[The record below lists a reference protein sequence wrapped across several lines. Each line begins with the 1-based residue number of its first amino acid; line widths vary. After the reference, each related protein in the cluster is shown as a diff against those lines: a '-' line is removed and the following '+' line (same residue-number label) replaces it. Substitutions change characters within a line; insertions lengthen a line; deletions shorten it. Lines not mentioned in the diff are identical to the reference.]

1 MRIIAGAKRGMKLLS
16 PRTDRATAGRSRHG
30 GPPRQGRRPCQGA
43 CRSRV
48 ALTSVSRP
56 ITDRVKES
64 LFSVLYKYDL
74 PDGKIAA
81 DLFCGVGSL
90 GLEALSR
97 GAEFVTFVEKDP
109 KIIATLKK
117 NIEKAG
123 FAGSSTVSRSG
134 RSNRESPLGDTLL
147 RSGTPYGGWKAGHG
161 TSRTRARVIR
171 ADAFKIGA
179 PVRLRESA
187 IASAEAIDEQ
197 KYDLVFV
204 DPPYSTTKETKEG
217 SPLSKLLVLLSEQL
231 SPDGIVVVRTEK
243 RTELLEQYGQLGV
256 IERRQWGTMAV
267 TILQRPA
274 TARP

>member
-16 PRTDRATAGRSRHG
+16 PETN
-30 GPPRQGRRPCQGA
+30 
-43 CRSRV
+43 
-48 ALTSVSRP
+48 VSRP

-74 PDGKIAA
+74 PAVRQAHHPEQSRRAERSRRNGKIAA

-123 FAGSSTVSRSG
+123 FAG
-134 RSNRESPLGDTLL
+134 ES
-147 RSGTPYGGWKAGHG
+147 K
-161 TSRTRARVIR
+161 VIR

-179 PVRLRESA
+179 PV
-187 IASAEAIDEQ
+187 DVQ
-197 KYDLVFV
+197 KYDLIFV
-204 DPPYSTTKETKEG
+204 DPPYAVSRETETG
-217 SPLSKLLVLLSEQL
+217 SPLGKLLVLLTEQL
-231 SPDGIVVVRTEK
+231 SPAGIVVVRTEK
-243 RTELLEQYGQLGV
+243 RIELLEQYGRLKV
-256 IERRQWGTMAV
+256 IERRQWGTMV
-267 TILQRPA
+267 ITILHRSNE
-274 TARP
+274 

>member
-16 PRTDRATAGRSRHG
+16 PRTD
-30 GPPRQGRRPCQGA
+30 
-43 CRSRV
+43 
-48 ALTSVSRP
+48 VSRP

-64 LFSVLYKYDL
+64 LFNVLWNYGFPED
-74 PDGKIAA
+74 KIAA

-123 FAGSSTVSRSG
+123 FAG
-134 RSNRESPLGDTLL
+134 ES
-147 RSGTPYGGWKAGHG
+147 K
-161 TSRTRARVIR
+161 VIR

-187 IASAEAIDEQ
+187 IASAEALDAQ

-243 RTELLEQYGQLGV
+243 RIGLLEQYGQLGV

-267 TILQRPA
+267 TILQRSSK
-274 TARP
+274 

>member
-1 MRIIAGAKRGMKLLS
+1 MRIIAGAKRGMKLFS
-16 PRTDRATAGRSRHG
+16 PGTD
-30 GPPRQGRRPCQGA
+30 
-43 CRSRV
+43 
-48 ALTSVSRP
+48 VSRP

-97 GAEFVTFVEKDP
+97 GAEFVTFVEKNRN
-109 KIIATLKK
+109 IIVTLQK

-123 FAGSSTVSRSG
+123 FAG
-134 RSNRESPLGDTLL
+134 ES
-147 RSGTPYGGWKAGHG
+147 K
-161 TSRTRARVIR
+161 IIK

-179 PVRLRESA
+179 PV
-187 IASAEAIDEQ
+187 DEQ

-204 DPPYSTTKETKEG
+204 DPPYSTTRETKEG
-217 SPLSKLLVLLSEQL
+217 SLLSELLVLLSEQ
-231 SPDGIVVVRTEK
+231 SAMDGIVVVRTER
-243 RTELLEQYGQLGV
+243 RTKLLEQYGRFEV

-267 TILQRPA
+267 TILQRSSK
-274 TARP
+274 